1 MRVRTGKTARGGG
14 VLLVVAVVLIC
25 ASPASPADHPP
36 SPPTSEAQASLLSLP
51 TPIGAV
57 RYTPGHGLR
66 VGDTG
71 LTLAGYGAVD
81 LLHEEGGATTFRVE
95 NADLFVIWDPLA
107 RVHLFSEIDMV
118 DQENP
123 HEQRRTFLTDRLF
136 GDFAGFDWL
145 NLRVGKFL
153 TPVGRWNLIYAR
165 PLVWTTS
172 RPLVTELPFDPFTTG
187 VMLFGSVFPRT
198 GTLTYSVYGQV
209 IDQFSAE
216 PEPQPVDRSVG
227 GRLEYASLG
236 GWSVGGSYLAFTAPR
251 VLPEEGEAADRG
263 GAAAGDGGGW
273 RHLTGVDAL
282 WQRGPFEVMGEFAF
296 QEPARGAGRQW
307 GLYVQP
313 VAEVLPRFYLVGR
326 YEYFDQ
332 PAPEPAVNIGVLGL
346 AYKPRPFIV
355 LKGEYLFADH
365 RAEESPPGVR
375 TSFTVLF

>member
-1 MRVRTGKTARGGG
+1 MRVRTGKTAREGG
-14 VLLVVAVVLIC
+14 VRLVVAVVLIC

-123 HEQRRTFLTDRLF
+123 HEQRRTILTDRLF

-153 TPVGRWNLIYAR
+153 TPIGRWNQIHAR

-172 RPLVTELPFDPFTTG
+172 RPLATTLPFDPYVTG
-187 VMLFGSVFPRT
+187 AMLFGSRFPRA
-198 GTLTYSVYGQV
+198 GTLTYSLYGQFTNSFDV
-209 IDQFSAE
+209 E
-216 PEPQPVDRSVG
+216 PPAQPMDRGVG
-227 GRLEYASLG
+227 GRVEYASLG
-236 GWSVGGSYLAFTAPR
+236 GWSVAGSYLAFTA
-251 VLPEEGEAADRG
+251 LPGEREAG
-263 GAAAGDGGGW
+263 GTAAGDERGW
-273 RHLTGVDAL
+273 RHLAGLDTL
-282 WQRGPFEVMGEFAF
+282 WRRGPFELWGEFAF
-296 QEPARGAGRQW
+296 QEPAHGSGRQW
-307 GLYVQP
+307 GFYLQP
-313 VAEVLPRFYLVGR
+313 VTEVLPRIYAIAR
-326 YEYFDQ
+326 YEYYKRAAPD
-332 PAPEPAVNIGVLGL
+332 PAINIGVLGL
-346 AYKPRPFIV
+346 AYKPWPFVV

-365 RAEESPPGVR
+365 RAAQSPPGVK